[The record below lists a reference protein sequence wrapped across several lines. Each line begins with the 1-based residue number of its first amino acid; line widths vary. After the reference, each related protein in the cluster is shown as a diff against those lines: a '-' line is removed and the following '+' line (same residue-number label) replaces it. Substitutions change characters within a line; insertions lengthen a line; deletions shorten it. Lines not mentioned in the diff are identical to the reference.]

1 MPIFALVQLRT
12 DWSITENGLSRREI
26 ELISLHVAE
35 LNGCSY
41 CLSAHSVVARG
52 AGLEA
57 QEIESA
63 RDGRGA
69 NGREDAIL
77 AFVRRVVRTGGARAG
92 GELEALERAGI
103 THAQLID
110 ILAAVALNTF
120 RTAANIV
127 AQTEI
132 DFPPAPRLPSD

>member
-69 NGREDAIL
+69 NGRD
-77 AFVRRVVRTGGARAG
+77 RKSVV
-92 GELEALERAGI
+92 
-103 THAQLID
+103 
-110 ILAAVALNTF
+110 
-120 RTAANIV
+120 
-127 AQTEI
+127 
-132 DFPPAPRLPSD
+132 